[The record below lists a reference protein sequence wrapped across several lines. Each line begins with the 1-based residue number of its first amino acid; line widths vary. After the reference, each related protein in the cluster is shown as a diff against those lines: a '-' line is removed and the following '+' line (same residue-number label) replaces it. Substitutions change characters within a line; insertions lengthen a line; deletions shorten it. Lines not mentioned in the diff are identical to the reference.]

1 MTIGENMYLGNERGK
16 SFSINWNE
24 TYGEADKYLKI
35 VGLEE
40 SSRTL
45 IKDIGVGKQ
54 QLVEI
59 AKALAKHAKLLILDE
74 PTASLNEDDSK
85 ALLDL
90 LLKFKKQGMT
100 SIIISHKLNEISY
113 VADKITVIR
122 DGSSIETLDK
132 KKDDFSEQRI
142 IQGMVGREMTDRFP
156 KRPNVKIGDVSME
169 VKNWN
174 VYHPLYTE
182 RKVVND
188 VSFKIHKGEVVGIS
202 GLMGA
207 GRTELAMSIFGKSY
221 GTKISGQIFMNGK
234 EVKLNTVK
242 EAIDN
247 KLAYVTEDRKGN
259 GLILSKS
266 IKMNTSLAN
275 MAGVSNGKVI
285 DTDKEYAVAEEYR
298 KKLKTKCPT
307 VEQNVGNLTGG
318 NIDLSVGSV
327 VCFVAAVDGKMMVL
341 NSMNPYL
348 SMIVMLLI
356 GIAIGAWQGFW
367 IAYVRIP
374 PFIVTLA
381 GMFAF
386 RGLSNVVL
394 EGQTLAP
401 MPDAYLGLFNNYI
414 PDFLGGGE
422 GFNRTCF
429 VVGIIVCIVYV
440 ALVMKNR
447 ADRAK
452 KGYSVDAFGGV
463 AIKMVLI
470 CVVVLAFMYRLAQ
483 YKGIPNS
490 LVWVAVIIAI
500 YTYVASK
507 TTTGRYFYAV
517 GGNEKATKLSGIDTN
532 KVYFLA
538 YLNMG
543 LLAAI
548 AGMVTMARLNSAN
561 PQAGTNF
568 EMDAIGSC
576 FIGGA
581 SAYGGTGTVPGVIIG
596 ALLMGVLNL
605 GMSIMG
611 IDQNIQKVVK
621 GLVLLAAVIFDVVS
635 KRKSFIVK

>member
-1 MTIGENMYLGNERGK
+1 MVIVLVFVVIM
-16 SFSINWNE
+16 FSVN
-24 TYGEADKYLKI
+24 TK
-35 VGLEE
+35 
-40 SSRTL
+40 
-45 IKDIGVGKQ
+45 GVMLLPQ
-54 QLVEI
+54 NVNNLV
-59 AKALAKHAKLLILDE
+59 AQ
-74 PTASLNEDDSK
+74 N
-85 ALLDL
+85 
-90 LLKFKKQGMT
+90 
-100 SIIISHKLNEISY
+100 
-113 VADKITVIR
+113 
-122 DGSSIETLDK
+122 
-132 KKDDFSEQRI
+132 
-142 IQGMVGREMTDRFP
+142 
-156 KRPNVKIGDVSME
+156 
-169 VKNWN
+169 
-174 VYHPLYTE
+174 
-182 RKVVND
+182 
-188 VSFKIHKGEVVGIS
+188 
-202 GLMGA
+202 
-207 GRTELAMSIFGKSY
+207 
-221 GTKISGQIFMNGK
+221 
-234 EVKLNTVK
+234 
-242 EAIDN
+242 
-247 KLAYVTEDRKGN
+247 AYVF
-259 GLILSKS
+259 ILATGMLFC
-266 IKMNTSLAN
+266 I
-275 MAGVSNGKVI
+275 
-285 DTDKEYAVAEEYR
+285 
-298 KKLKTKCPT
+298 
-307 VEQNVGNLTGG
+307 LTGG

-327 VCFVAAVDGKMMVL
+327 VCFVAAVGGKMMVL

-348 SMIVMLLI
+348 TMIVMLLV

-381 GMFAF
+381 GMLAF

-401 MPDAYLGLFNNYI
+401 MPDAYLALFNNYI

-452 KGYSVDAFGGV
+452 KGYSVESFGGV
-463 AIKMVLI
+463 AVKMVLI
-470 CVVVLAFMYRLAQ
+470 C
-483 YKGIPNS
+483 
-490 LVWVAVIIAI
+490 
-500 YTYVASK
+500 VASK

-548 AGMVTMARLNSAN
+548 AGMVTMARLNSSN

-568 EMDAIGSC
+568 EMDAIGAC

-621 GLVLLAAVIFDVVS
+621 GMVLLAAVIFDVVS